1 MHLYDFV
8 SVRQPSQRVIQ
19 QHLLRIFDELMQHDG
34 YGEFKVELRILKR
47 GQKEV
52 LLHYGKQYRYVVD
65 FEPAAVLPVDDA
77 RRPEWLLPESDA
89 KRGSEEPGR

>member
-1 MHLYDFV
+1 MSH
-8 SVRQPSQRVIQ
+8 SPRAIK
-19 QHLLRIFDELMQHDG
+19 QHLLRIFDELMHHDG

-65 FEPAAVLPVDDA
+65 FDPSAV
-77 RRPEWLLPESDA
+77 RLLPPEPELLLAEPEQGRD
-89 KRGSEEPGR
+89 REEQGV